1 MRFIVAFDGSETA
14 TNTLRYAADVLP
26 GAAFTVVYA
35 AEPELDVAPAVA
47 GGGGGA
53 SATGD
58 LLVADGIDATERR
71 GRAILAEAMALGEE
85 LGIELRTV
93 LLYGDPVTEIA
104 DFAMDGGYD
113 GILVGHR
120 GLGDRYQEAF
130 GSVAKGL
137 LARAELPVTV
147 VK

>member
-1 MRFIVAFDGSETA
+1 MHFIVAFDGSESA

-26 GAAFTVVYA
+26 EARFTAVHA
-35 AEPELDVAPAVA
+35 AEPELEVTPVAS
-47 GGGGGA
+47 GGGA
-53 SATGD
+53 TTGD
-58 LLVADGIDATERR
+58 LLVADGIDTTERR
-71 GRAILAEAMALGEE
+71 GRAVLAEAMALGEE
-85 LGIELRTV
+85 LEIELRTV

-113 GILVGHR
+113 GVFVGHR